1 MSGAPSD
8 PESRNHLSENVVV
21 ITFPTHDATHEALT
35 AFRNASGD
43 WTLDEVLDA
52 LDAQQDAAEEAS
64 RAAHKALKGERHE
77 ERKASREERLD
88 KLKATFH
95 HGDDT

>member
-64 RAAHKALKGERHE
+64 R
-77 ERKASREERLD
+77 EERLD

>member
-43 WTLDEVLDA
+43 YGQVPP
-52 LDAQQDAAEEAS
+52 S
-64 RAAHKALKGERHE
+64 
-77 ERKASREERLD
+77 S
-88 KLKATFH
+88 
-95 HGDDT
+95 

>member
-1 MSGAPSD
+1 M
-8 PESRNHLSENVVV
+8 

-64 RAAHKALKGERHE
+64 R
-77 ERKASREERLD
+77 EERLD

>member
-1 MSGAPSD
+1 M
-8 PESRNHLSENVVV
+8 LSQFAETVPPGTNAIIAETVEEDVSILNNAVAERGGTVV
-21 ITFPTHDATHEALT
+21 
-35 AFRNASGD
+35 R